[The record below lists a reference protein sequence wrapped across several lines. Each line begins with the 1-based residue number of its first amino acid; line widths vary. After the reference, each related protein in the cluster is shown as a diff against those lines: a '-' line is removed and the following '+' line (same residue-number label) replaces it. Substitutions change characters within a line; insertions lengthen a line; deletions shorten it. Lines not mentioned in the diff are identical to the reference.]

1 MLRVATQLILP
12 ASALG
17 LPSVALPMGIADG
30 LPVGIQVLSDLWRED
45 LCLEV
50 AELVECGAWTCRPI
64 DPRPAREDRSRR
76 ISYSFV
82 VDSQVRRQSRLAPAW
97 RDGRC
102 HCRVALD
109 VGLLGNSSP

>member
-1 MLRVATQLILP
+1 MQRADILSHHRRHDADLEPQKSSDMLRVATQLILP

-64 DPRPAREDRSRR
+64 DPATC
-76 ISYSFV
+76 
-82 VDSQVRRQSRLAPAW
+82 A
-97 RDGRC
+97 
-102 HCRVALD
+102 
-109 VGLLGNSSP
+109 